1 MIPVDQPL
9 YGPAARTMRDALR
22 KTTAH
27 NGDSDPDMD
36 EALRRVR
43 QQPASSRLANQ
54 LVTVAAHFATH
65 RPTDRMTDAAR
76 MTVALRTAGSAAA
89 VRPVLRALPFP
100 AGGITRGEYALR
112 VRKTAWAN
120 GASSGVVA

>member
-65 RPTDRMTDAAR
+65 RPAAPMTEAAR
-76 MTVALRTAGSAAA
+76 MTLVLRTAGSAAA
-89 VRPVLRALPFP
+89 ARPVLRALPFP
-100 AGGITRGEYALR
+100 SGGVSRGEYGQRILTQVGG
-112 VRKTAWAN
+112 VR
-120 GASSGVVA
+120 